1 MGDLNF
7 PEDCK
12 KTLTEALARKAQKYH
27 LLPSVKT
34 ACDGDVKQYCNQ
46 SAAAMASDPLLARLA
61 FYNAPGGGDGQGDSQ
76 AAPTSNERKQD
87 QELLCLSVHLG
98 SLSNSCR
105 QEMAMEIHQQLLV
118 YMPGMP
124 LTAACDEDAKKLCDA
139 GEAGVAAALAVL
151 AAKLPWLASGSALV
165 WYASLADCLSSA
177 LEALVCCQLYKEAS
191 PHSSHV
197 RLSCQQ
203 NSCRHNCRH
212 VRPS

>member
-12 KTLTEALARKAQKYH
+12 TALTEALARKAQKYH

-46 SAAAMASDPLLARLA
+46 SAAAVASDPLLARLA

-87 QELLCLSVHLG
+87 RELLCLSVNLG

-139 GEAGVAAALAVL
+139 GEAQVVATLAVL
-151 AAKLPWLASGSALV
+151 AAKLLGLVAGSAVVWCGVVPWLIVCHQLWRRLYAGSCTRKPAFTPHMSG
-165 WYASLADCLSSA
+165 C
-177 LEALVCCQLYKEAS
+177 
-191 PHSSHV
+191 HV
-197 RLSCQQ
+197 NRTPA
-203 NSCRHNCRH
+203 
-212 VRPS
+212 VITAA